1 MEQSR
6 RGLDALLSD
15 AEIAQKALA
24 DLFAGLSKGGL
35 VVNPGV
41 KSRARIEEKARSRQ
55 KDNSSPPYLLGSEIL
70 FYEVFVSDPVCALNY
85 SIEHFA
91 RCWTN
96 TADLL
101 QCNLKLLCN
110 RSEIS
115 SLAVPLTA

>member
-1 MEQSR
+1 MGTRSRDLYDGKLLPRDESGRRRADRVEQSR

-55 KDNSSPPYLLGSEIL
+55 KDDSSPPYLLDS
-70 FYEVFVSDPVCALNY
+70 FRNS
-85 SIEHFA
+85 
-91 RCWTN
+91 
-96 TADLL
+96 LL
-101 QCNLKLLCN
+101 
-110 RSEIS
+110 RSFCE
-115 SLAVPLTA
+115 